1 MDNAPSHSRQANS
14 EEAVADAIRRM
25 IVESRFDEDERIT
38 ESNLSRKLGASRTP
52 VRMALKLLHAEGMLV
67 KLEGRGYRAGCSVK
81 KRMFT
86 PPRFAAYWKDS
97 PPSGW
102 PATDCHR

>member
-52 VRMALKLLHAEGMLV
+52 VRMALKLLHAEGMLI
-67 KLEGRGYRAGCSVK
+67 KLEGRGYRARLFSEEAHVHATEVRGVLEGL
-81 KRMFT
+81 
-86 PPRFAAYWKDS
+86 AAQRL
-97 PPSGW
+97 
-102 PATDCHR
+102 ARN